1 MFAEPVYHPA
11 AGSIIMIQS
20 KKQVSYKDVILSI
33 AK

>member
-1 MFAEPVYHPA
+1 MFADPVYHPA
-11 AGSIIMIQS
+11 AGQMKMIQA

>member
-11 AGSIIMIQS
+11 AGQMKMMQV

-33 AK
+33 TK